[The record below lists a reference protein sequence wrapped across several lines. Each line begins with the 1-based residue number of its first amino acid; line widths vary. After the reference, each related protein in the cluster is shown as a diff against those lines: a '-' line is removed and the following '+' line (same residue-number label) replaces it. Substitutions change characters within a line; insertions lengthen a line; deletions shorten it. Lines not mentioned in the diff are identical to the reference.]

1 MSDGG
6 VIGKLTRTLAERRDA
21 LSAWVGVNDAAVAEA
36 LAYEDFDAV
45 TLDLQHGGLDFV
57 GASQAILAVA
67 LAGKPTIARIP
78 VGAFALASRLVDAGA
93 AAIIAPMIDDA
104 ATARRFAEQVKF
116 PPLGQRSWG
125 PRAAQKLTGLEG
137 PEYLHG
143 ANALTLAIAMI
154 ETREAL
160 AALDA
165 ILATPGIDGVFV
177 GPNDLSIA
185 LSRGDA
191 IAPDGAEV
199 ERARGARQV
208 RRPVLSRR
216 PPRQMGGRTRLR
228 AALGVERPQP
238 AARCGARRARRRA
251 LKPRREA
258 ARVRRGR
265 AAAAAGRRRGRAAP
279 RRSRSPGR
287 RR

>member
-45 TLDLQHGGLDFV
+45 TLDLQHGDLDFV

-199 ERARGARQV
+199 ERALVEVAARAAAHGKFAGLFCHDGRRAKWAAERGFALRSV
-208 RRPVLSRR
+208 SSDLSL
-216 PPRQMGGRTRLR
+216 LR
-228 AALGVERPQP
+228 AAARAELA
-238 AARCGARRARRRA
+238 AAR
-251 LKPRREA
+251 
-258 ARVRRGR
+258 
-265 AAAAAGRRRGRAAP
+265 
-279 RRSRSPGR
+279 
-287 RR
+287 